1 MDTFLDDERRA
12 SGAAAGARV
21 SGRHLPDLG
30 DVTVMEFNGVRV
42 PGTAH

>member
-1 MDTFLDDERRA
+1 MDTFLEDGRLA

-30 DVTVMEFNGVRV
+30 DVTVMEINGVRV